1 MSMQLLSDL
10 RASINDTE
18 DSVLQKARKT
28 LSLSKD
34 TACFVY
40 RKSLDTRKD
49 KFSFVYTV
57 AIETDLQDP
66 RLRPFPTYEFPQS
79 SGKGKTIPIVGFG
92 PAGMFCAWIL
102 AKCGFKP
109 LILERGYSI
118 EQRVTHVESFW
129 KGGELNP
136 ESNVQFG
143 EGGAGT
149 FSDGKLTT
157 RINDPRCRKVL
168 ELFVHFGAPKEI
180 LTLAKPHI
188 GTDRLRAVV
197 TNLRE
202 DVIRMGGEIRFE
214 TKLTDLTIRDG
225 ALRQIVL
232 NGEPFDTNT
241 AVLAIGNGA
250 VDTYRMLL
258 GQPIV
263 VEPKPFSVGFRA
275 EHSQDALNRRTYGSY
290 YGNPNL
296 GAADYLFSNVTDK
309 RTGEAVYSFCM
320 CPGGQV
326 VNASSLPNRLTT
338 NGMSHYSRNGEN
350 ANAAILASVHP
361 TSIDEG
367 LELQSTIEHNAWNVA
382 RGLGPAST
390 GYAFLRKEAPD
401 LASCPIRGTFGPGI
415 VPFEIGALFPDSVA
429 NRLRDG
435 FALFQKR
442 ILGGEPALLTAPE
455 TRTSAPLRILRDPE
469 TLQSVSVRGL
479 YPCGEGAGYA
489 GGIMSS
495 AVDGIRIAEQIIRN
509 EL

>member
-10 RASINDTE
+10 RASINETE
-18 DSVLQKARKT
+18 DAVLQKARKA

-40 RKSLDTRKD
+40 RRSLDTRKD

-57 AIETDLQDP
+57 AIETDLQDS
-66 RLRPFPTYEFPQS
+66 RLRPFPTYELPTPTGRS
-79 SGKGKTIPIVGFG
+79 KTVPIIGFG

-102 AKCGFKP
+102 ARCGYKP
-109 LILERGYSI
+109 IVIERGRPI
-118 EQRVTHVESFW
+118 KQRVNDVNTFW
-129 KGGELNP
+129 SGGELNP

-188 GTDRLRAVV
+188 GTDMLRSVV

-202 DVIRMGGEIRFE
+202 DVIRMGGEVRFE
-214 TKLTDLTIRDG
+214 TKLTDLTIQNG
-225 ALRQIVL
+225 SLRQIIL
-232 NGEPFDTNT
+232 NGEPMDTDL

-258 GQPIV
+258 EQPIV
-263 VEPKPFSVGFRA
+263 MEPKPFSIGFRT
-275 EHSQDALNRRTYGSY
+275 EHSQDALNRRTYGSF

-338 NGMSHYSRNGEN
+338 NGMSQYARDGEN

-361 TSIDEG
+361 SSIEEG
-367 LELQSTIEHNAWNVA
+367 LELQSTVERNAWNAA

-401 LASCPIRGTFGPGI
+401 LATCPIRATFGPGI
-415 VPFEIGALFPDSVA
+415 APTEIGALFPDSVA
-429 NRLRDG
+429 NRLRNG
-435 FALFQKR
+435 YALFQKR
-442 ILGGEPALLTAPE
+442 ILGDEPSLLTAPE

-469 TLQSVSVRGL
+469 TLQSISVRGL

-509 EL
+509 ES